1 MLWQNASLTHVGLN
15 TFLDSNLIWTLQPN
29 EDRNFMSCDIMK
41 KLKRNGLPMAFLAF
55 FLVPLKDKM
64 KGSRTNLGSHED
76 L

>member
-1 MLWQNASLTHVGLN
+1 
-15 TFLDSNLIWTLQPN
+15 
-29 EDRNFMSCDIMK
+29 MSCDIMK